1 MIGLLWLKLLNKDID
16 SISQNSLSLEEMYP
30 MVQEFKKTI
39 QHVNNSQLIEML
51 LDLEGNPNLL
61 LDNVILEFDQWIII
75 VIKKQEELISSGVS
89 HQQGGHQ
96 GGVNHG
102 SGAFAEMNMKTDE
115 EQIMRGHQAN
125 GQQSDIIKKNLN
137 NNLTHSKAG
146 RSSCVCRILYLICRI
161 ECEKKC
167 FCGWSYGNRK

>member
-16 SISQNSLSLEEMYP
+16 SISQNSLSLNEMYP
-30 MVQEFKKTI
+30 MVQEFKSTI

-51 LDLEGNPNLL
+51 LDLEGSPNLL

-89 HQQGGHQ
+89 NRQNGENQADA
-96 GGVNHG
+96 NHG
-102 SGAFAEMNMKTDE
+102 SGAFAEMNMKTE
-115 EQIMRGHQAN
+115 EEMIQSNEGK
-125 GQQSDIIKKNLN
+125 GQQSEIIKKNLS

-146 RSSCVCRILYLICRI
+146 NEVGFQLISRI
-161 ECEKKC
+161 ECKKKC
-167 FCGWSYGNRK
+167 FCGWAYRN